1 MVFKS
6 KHERISKKKDISRY
20 LPRAFYL
27 FGIGTDFGGDSI
39 LVLFGA
45 IKAITSHLL
54 NSKNKMP
61 AVDVKIYVPSFNMRS
76 C

>member
-1 MVFKS
+1 M
-6 KHERISKKKDISRY
+6 SRY

-27 FGIGTDFGGDSI
+27 FGIGTDLEAIQFSYF
-39 LVLFGA
+39 LGA
-45 IKAITSHLL
+45 IKALTSQLL

-61 AVDVKIYVPSFNMRS
+61 AVDVLIHLPSFNIRS